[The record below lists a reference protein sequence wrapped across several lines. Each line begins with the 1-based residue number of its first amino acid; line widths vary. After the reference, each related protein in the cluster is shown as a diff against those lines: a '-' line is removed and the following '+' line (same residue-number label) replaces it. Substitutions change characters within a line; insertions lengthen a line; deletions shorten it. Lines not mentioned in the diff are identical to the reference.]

1 MTKSKKMIIGTLPF
15 VALIV
20 LFAIFCGIV
29 SSKGYRL
36 DMYIKIVFNEGIVL
50 SIVATGAI
58 FIYTLGSFD
67 ISLGAATL
75 FAATLGVM
83 TYNATENIGWMILVI
98 MLAGIGCSLLNSVLA
113 SISFI
118 WRGYGLSLKR
128 EEKKYMNNKHWIKNL
143 FGAIAIPLLVAIL
156 LQGLCIIKGRTMIAN
171 MTSFDNFVVYI
182 AIVMITTIA
191 LSINLNSGRF
201 DFSLGS
207 MATLSSVLG
216 AKITYSVLD
225 GGNYSALMMFVL
237 TLLIGMLLGLI
248 SGILYVVLHLPPIIT
263 SLGVTLIYEGILFT
277 ITEGR
282 YVMKEVQN
290 KSMTAFTGNWIY
302 AAIIIVAVLLIS
314 IAIFDYT
321 KFGYDYNALKNGQ
334 KVAVNTGIKEIPN
347 AIGCYVICGGLMGI
361 VGFLNA
367 ARNTTINGGQ
377 LNFGS
382 ISIMF
387 TAFLPMFIGSY
398 ISRFTNEKIGFF
410 LAALCMS
417 MLNSTFAVFSNEVNA
432 SMQAI
437 INAVLLVVF
446 LIYLSNEQLLV
457 KIFTGKRKA

>member
-1 MTKSKKMIIGTLPF
+1 MNKLNAVIFDLDGVICFTDKYHFQAWKKL
-15 VALIV
+15 A
-20 LFAIFCGIV
+20 
-29 SSKGYRL
+29 
-36 DMYIKIVFNEGIVL
+36 DEEGI
-50 SIVATGAI
+50 
-58 FIYTLGSFD
+58 YFD
-67 ISLGAATL
+67 EEINDRLRGVSRMDSLD
-75 FAATLGVM
+75 
-83 TYNATENIGWMILVI
+83 IIL
-98 MLAGIGCSLLNSVLA
+98 
-113 SISFI
+113 
-118 WRGYGLSLKR
+118 
-128 EEKKYMNNKHWIKNL
+128 
-143 FGAIAIPLLVAIL
+143 
-156 LQGLCIIKGRTMIAN
+156 
-171 MTSFDNFVVYI
+171 
-182 AIVMITTIA
+182 
-191 LSINLNSGRF
+191 
-201 DFSLGS
+201 
-207 MATLSSVLG
+207 
-216 AKITYSVLD
+216 
-225 GGNYSALMMFVL
+225 
-237 TLLIGMLLGLI
+237 
-248 SGILYVVLHLPPIIT
+248 
-263 SLGVTLIYEGILFT
+263 
-277 ITEGR
+277 
-282 YVMKEVQN
+282 MKEVQN

>member
-1 MTKSKKMIIGTLPF
+1 MKNKNRHWVKNVIG
-15 VALIV
+15 AL
-20 LFAIFCGIV
+20 
-29 SSKGYRL
+29 
-36 DMYIKIVFNEGIVL
+36 
-50 SIVATGAI
+50 
-58 FIYTLGSFD
+58 
-67 ISLGAATL
+67 
-75 FAATLGVM
+75 
-83 TYNATENIGWMILVI
+83 
-98 MLAGIGCSLLNSVLA
+98 
-113 SISFI
+113 
-118 WRGYGLSLKR
+118 
-128 EEKKYMNNKHWIKNL
+128 
-143 FGAIAIPLLVAIL
+143 AIPLLVAIL
-156 LQGLCIIKGRTMIAN
+156 LQEICMANGRTMLSN

-182 AIVMITTIA
+182 AIVMITTTA

-207 MATLSSVLG
+207 MALLSSVLG
-216 AKITYSVLD
+216 AKITYSVL
-225 GGNYSALMMFVL
+225 GGGQGSAPMMLLL
-237 TLLIGMLLGLI
+237 TLLFGMLLGLI
-248 SGILYVVLHLPPIIT
+248 SGVLYVVLHLPPIIT

-290 KSMTAFTGNWIY
+290 TSMTAFTGNWIY
-302 AAIIIVAVLLIS
+302 AAIIIAAVLVVS
-314 IAIFDYT
+314 IVIFDYT

-334 KVAVNTGIKEIPN
+334 KVAVNTGTKEIPN

-367 ARNTTINGGQ
+367 ARSTTINGGQ

-398 ISRFTNEKIGFF
+398 ISRFTNEKIGFL

-437 INAVLLVVF
+437 INALLLVVF
-446 LIYLSNEQLLV
+446 LIYLSNEHLLV
-457 KIFTGKRKA
+457 RVVTGKRK

>member
-1 MTKSKKMIIGTLPF
+1 MM
-15 VALIV
+15 A
-20 LFAIFCGIV
+20 
-29 SSKGYRL
+29 
-36 DMYIKIVFNEGIVL
+36 E
-50 SIVATGAI
+50 
-58 FIYTLGSFD
+58 
-67 ISLGAATL
+67 
-75 FAATLGVM
+75 
-83 TYNATENIGWMILVI
+83 
-98 MLAGIGCSLLNSVLA
+98 
-113 SISFI
+113 ISFI

-334 KVAVNTGIKEIPN
+334 KVAVNTGIK
-347 AIGCYVICGGLMGI
+347 

>member
-1 MTKSKKMIIGTLPF
+1 MM
-15 VALIV
+15 A
-20 LFAIFCGIV
+20 
-29 SSKGYRL
+29 
-36 DMYIKIVFNEGIVL
+36 E
-50 SIVATGAI
+50 
-58 FIYTLGSFD
+58 
-67 ISLGAATL
+67 
-75 FAATLGVM
+75 
-83 TYNATENIGWMILVI
+83 
-98 MLAGIGCSLLNSVLA
+98 
-113 SISFI
+113 ISFI

-321 KFGYDYNALKNGQ
+321 NLDMITTHSKTDRSCSKYRNKGDSKCNRLLCDLWWTYGNCRIFKCCKKYDNKRRPVKFRFDQ
-334 KVAVNTGIKEIPN
+334 H
-347 AIGCYVICGGLMGI
+347 YVYC
-361 VGFLNA
+361 VPAYVHRFLYK
-367 ARNTTINGGQ
+367 
-377 LNFGS
+377 
-382 ISIMF
+382 
-387 TAFLPMFIGSY
+387 PVY
-398 ISRFTNEKIGFF
+398 K
-410 LAALCMS
+410 
-417 MLNSTFAVFSNEVNA
+417 
-432 SMQAI
+432 
-437 INAVLLVVF
+437 
-446 LIYLSNEQLLV
+446 
-457 KIFTGKRKA
+457 

>member
-1 MTKSKKMIIGTLPF
+1 MTKSKKIMIGALPF
-15 VALIV
+15 AALIV
-20 LFAIFCGIV
+20 LFAVFCGIV
-29 SSKGYRL
+29 SSKGYRP
-36 DMYIKIVFNEGIVL
+36 DMYIKIIFNEGIVL

-75 FAATLGVM
+75 FSATLGVM
-83 TYNATENIGWMILVI
+83 T
-98 MLAGIGCSLLNSVLA
+98 
-113 SISFI
+113 
-118 WRGYGLSLKR
+118 
-128 EEKKYMNNKHWIKNL
+128 
-143 FGAIAIPLLVAIL
+143 
-156 LQGLCIIKGRTMIAN
+156 
-171 MTSFDNFVVYI
+171 
-182 AIVMITTIA
+182 
-191 LSINLNSGRF
+191 
-201 DFSLGS
+201 
-207 MATLSSVLG
+207 
-216 AKITYSVLD
+216 
-225 GGNYSALMMFVL
+225 
-237 TLLIGMLLGLI
+237 
-248 SGILYVVLHLPPIIT
+248 YVVLHLPPIIT

-290 KSMTAFTGNWIY
+290 PSMTAFTGSWIY
-302 AAIIIVAVLLIS
+302 AAIIIVVVLAVC

-334 KVAVNTGIKEIPN
+334 KVAVNTGIKEISN

-367 ARNTTINGGQ
+367 TRSTTINGGQ
-377 LNFGS
+377 LNFSS

-398 ISRFTNEKIGFF
+398 ISRFTNEKIGFL

-446 LIYLSNEQLLV
+446 LIYLSNEHLLV
-457 KIFTGKRKA
+457 SLFNGKRK

>member
-1 MTKSKKMIIGTLPF
+1 MKNKNKHCIKNIIG
-15 VALIV
+15 AL
-20 LFAIFCGIV
+20 
-29 SSKGYRL
+29 
-36 DMYIKIVFNEGIVL
+36 
-50 SIVATGAI
+50 
-58 FIYTLGSFD
+58 
-67 ISLGAATL
+67 
-75 FAATLGVM
+75 
-83 TYNATENIGWMILVI
+83 
-98 MLAGIGCSLLNSVLA
+98 
-113 SISFI
+113 
-118 WRGYGLSLKR
+118 
-128 EEKKYMNNKHWIKNL
+128 
-143 FGAIAIPLLVAIL
+143 AIPVLVAVL
-156 LQGLCIIKGRTMIAN
+156 LQGICMAKGRTMITN

-207 MATLSSVLG
+207 MAALSSVLG
-216 AKITYSVLD
+216 AKITYSFL
-225 GGNYSALMMFVL
+225 SA
-237 TLLIGMLLGLI
+237 
-248 SGILYVVLHLPPIIT
+248 LHLPPIIT

-290 KSMTAFTGNWIY
+290 ASMTAFTGNWIY
-302 AAIIIVAVLLIS
+302 AAIIIVVVLAVS
-314 IAIFDYT
+314 IALFDYT

-334 KVAVNTGIKEIPN
+334 KVSVNTGIREIPN
-347 AIGCYVICGGLMGI
+347 AIGCYVICGGLMGL

-367 ARNTTINGGQ
+367 ARNTTSNGGQ

-398 ISRFTNEKIGFF
+398 IGRFTNEKIGFF

-437 INAVLLVVF
+437 INALLLVVF
-446 LIYLSNEQLLV
+446 LIYLSNEHLLV
-457 KIFTGKRKA
+457 SIFTGKRK